1 MSPLLKYNR
10 RKDMMKKLMIL
21 LLCTLWGSGNAFA
34 LDLDQLQIH
43 GFASQ
48 GYLRSNHYDY
58 LDAETEEG
66 TVEFNEFGL
75 NVISNLADNLR
86 LGIQFLARD
95 LGDAANDEIK
105 VDWAFG
111 DYRYRN
117 WLGLRVGKFRR
128 TFGLY
133 SQSREID
140 AARTGV
146 FLPLSV
152 YNENNRVSQQAT
164 KGIGVYGTL
173 PGAFEYQVQ
182 YGTLDSDFENDML
195 DSPEMTG
202 AQVDDDSCLFYL
214 VWNTPLDGL
223 KVVGRYDY
231 LGWSSISTQGPTTTE
246 SRFDVDSWLVG
257 TEYTYEDVTFAAE
270 YTQINL
276 VINDG
281 QTDMILEYYYGL
293 VTYRFT
299 DWLELGTSYSIS
311 YSDKDDKD
319 GDRFAAQGTP
329 RAQAWAKDLAIS
341 ARFDV
346 NESWIIKV
354 EGHWIN
360 GLYGVSGYGED
371 PSEDG
376 FLGAAKVTF
385 SF

>member
-1 MSPLLKYNR
+1 
-10 RKDMMKKLMIL
+10 MMKKILMFV
-21 LLCTLWGSGNAFA
+21 CTLGISWNASAF
-34 LDLDQLQIH
+34 DLDQLQIH

-58 LDAETEEG
+58 LYAETEDG

-95 LGDAANDEIK
+95 LGDEANDK
-105 VDWAFG
+105 VTIDWAFG

-117 WLGLRVGKFRR
+117 WLGVRVGKFRR
-128 TFGLY
+128 SFGLY

-164 KGIGVYGTL
+164 KGIAVYGTL
-173 PGAFEYQVQ
+173 PGDFEYQVQ
-182 YGTLDSDFENDML
+182 YGTLDSDFENSLFDF
-195 DSPEMTG
+195 PGTVG

-214 VWNTPLDGL
+214 AWNTPLDGL
-223 KVVGRYDY
+223 KLVSRYDY
-231 LGWSSISTQGPTTTE
+231 LGWSSISSLDATTTME

-270 YTQINL
+270 YTQINF
-276 VINDG
+276 VMNDG
-281 QTDMILEYYYGL
+281 QIDMILEYYYGL
-293 VTYRFT
+293 VTYRFS
-299 DWLELGTSYSIS
+299 DWLEVGTSYSVG
-311 YSDKDDKD
+311 YEDKNDKE
-319 GDRFAAQGTP
+319 GDRFEAQGTP
-329 RAQAWAKDLAIS
+329 RAQAWNKDLAVS
-341 ARFDV
+341 TRFDL
-346 NESWIIKV
+346 NESWIVKL

-360 GLYGVSGYGED
+360 GLYGVSGYGDD

-376 FLGAAKVTF
+376 FLGAVKVTF

>member
-1 MSPLLKYNR
+1 MIKR
-10 RKDMMKKLMIL
+10 MIL
-21 LLCTLWGSGNAFA
+21 FVLCTVWISGTVSA
-34 LDLDQLQIH
+34 LDRDQIQIH

-58 LDAETEEG
+58 LGAETEDG

-95 LGDAANDEIK
+95 LGDAGNDEIK
-105 VDWAFG
+105 VDWALG

-117 WLGLRVGKFRR
+117 WLGVQIGKLRRAL
-128 TFGLY
+128 GLY
-133 SQSREID
+133 NQSRDVD

-152 YNENNRVSQQAT
+152 YNENFRVPQEAI
-164 KGIGVYGTL
+164 KGIGLYGTL
-173 PGAFEYQVQ
+173 PGGFEYQLQ
-182 YGTLDSDFENDML
+182 YGSLGSDWERQLRESPNAENVQ
-195 DSPEMTG
+195 
-202 AQVDDDSCLFYL
+202 ANDDSYVAYL
-214 VWNTPLDGL
+214 VWNAPLDGL
-223 KVVGRYDY
+223 KLVGRYDY
-231 LGWSSISTQGPTTTE
+231 MGWSSDWVQGDTTMEFETD
-246 SRFDVDSWLVG
+246 RDGFLVG
-257 TEYTYEDVTFAAE
+257 TEYTYGNLTCAAE
-270 YTQINL
+270 YVQ
-276 VINDG
+276 VEFVMNDG
-281 QTDMILEYYYGL
+281 AFDWTIESYYGL

-311 YSDKDDKD
+311 YENNDDKE

-329 RAQAWAKDLAIS
+329 RAQAWNKDLAIS
-341 ARFDV
+341 ARFDL
-346 NESWIIKV
+346 NESWIVKL

-360 GLYGVSGYGED
+360 GLYGVSGYGDD

>member
-1 MSPLLKYNR
+1 
-10 RKDMMKKLMIL
+10 
-21 LLCTLWGSGNAFA
+21 
-34 LDLDQLQIH
+34 
-43 GFASQ
+43 
-48 GYLRSNHYDY
+48 
-58 LDAETEEG
+58 
-66 TVEFNEFGL
+66 
-75 NVISNLADNLR
+75 
-86 LGIQFLARD
+86 
-95 LGDAANDEIK
+95 

-152 YNENNRVSQQAT
+152 YNENNRVSQQTT

-182 YGTLDSDFENDML
+182 YGTLDSDFENSLL
-195 DSPEMTG
+195 DFPGTTS

-231 LGWSSISTQGPTTTE
+231 IDWSSISSQGTTTME

-257 TEYTYEDVTFAAE
+257 TEYTYEDVTVAAE

-276 VINDG
+276 VINDD
-281 QTDMILEYYYGL
+281 QVDTTLEYYYGL

-299 DWLELGTSYSIS
+299 DWLEMGTSYSIS
-311 YSDKDDKD
+311 YGDKDDKD
-319 GDRFAAQGTP
+319 GDQYAEQGTP
-329 RAQAWAKDLAIS
+329 RAQAWSKDLAVS
-341 ARFDV
+341 ARFDL
-346 NESWIIKV
+346 NESWIIKL
-354 EGHWIN
+354 EGHWMN
-360 GLYGVSGYGED
+360 GLYGVSNYGDD
-371 PSEDG
+371 PDENG